1 MPRPRKTKK
10 KTSTKDKTLQIPESG
25 SSTPEHSGADF
36 YQPTKKETKL
46 LTYISE
52 REHAME
58 MAVSDYLEEWEE
70 YNDLFENMVTED
82 DDGIVNVNFPTEFS
96 VIETRMAKEYQ
107 SLPAS
112 RIIPVEEG
120 DHYKAQLYD
129 ELLYNAEAAG
139 NWDWER
145 FKLILG
151 KHILGTSIQ
160 KNTIRREVRT
170 KKIPIGTDKKTGKLR
185 YKEMDVLKFDDIY
198 KKYVDLRFFRIDD
211 KATSMDDARDCI
223 EYMPMSMDEFLQTYS
238 GGRYK
243 NVDKV
248 KAYGSGSDATNIR
261 GNLSKEEEKR
271 LYALFEDEVIVA
283 EYYNEVKDL
292 MVTRA
297 NGVIIEEQPMPYIHK
312 ELPYARRIATA
323 LMNSF
328 YGRGAPRLL
337 KAIKAIKNILWNTAL
352 RKALIANKPVIVMPK
367 RAGWKSENF
376 KFEEG
381 AVWRVPFDPNTIRV
395 LESTGLKQ
403 DLIMLLRNVED
414 EIPLAYGVD
423 PRVILP
429 ASKETATK
437 TATREEVSNDRIE
450 LGVKLT
456 EMNTMVRST
465 KMDIS
470 NIKQLY
476 SEKRI
481 LRITSKGA
489 KGEVIDETV
498 PQFRKARFYGKDFD
512 IKKLKNS
519 NKYYIDGITPLKGE
533 FGWLEIRPEF
543 LQGDFDVQVVTTQL
557 PFSKAFKQE
566 MMQKFYETMQGHP
579 NIDQA
584 KLATEYIKENEGNPD
599 ELVIDPQQ
607 QQNKE
612 IPQLG
617 ASGRPPEETGA
628 MAGNPAA
635 TPMPPMPM

>member
-1 MPRPRKTKK
+1 MAKPKK
-10 KTSTKDKTLQIPESG
+10 KDKTLKIPKSG
-25 SSTPEHSGADF
+25 SSKPEGENPSF
-36 YQPTKKETKL
+36 YEPTTEETKL
-46 LTYISE
+46 LTHISE
-52 REHAME
+52 REQSME
-58 MAVSDYLEEWEE
+58 MAVKDYLEEWKE

-96 VIETRMAKEYQ
+96 VIETRMSKEYQ
-107 SLPAS
+107 SLPAA
-112 RIIPVEEG
+112 RILPVEEG
-120 DHYKAQLYD
+120 DHYKAKLYD
-129 ELLYNAEAAG
+129 ELIYNAESVG

-145 FKLILG
+145 FKLILA

-170 KKIPIGTDKKTGKLR
+170 KKIPIGVDKETGKIE
-185 YKEMDVLKFDDIY
+185 YQEKDVLKFDDIY
-198 KKYVDLRFFRIDD
+198 KKYVDLRYFRIDD
-211 KATSMDDARDCI
+211 KATSMEDARDCI
-223 EYMPMSMDEFLQTYS
+223 EYMPMSMDEFEQDYS
-238 GGRYK
+238 GKLYK

-248 KAYGSGSDATNIR
+248 RAYGSDTNTNSITSS
-261 GNLSKEEEKR
+261 LSKEEEKR
-271 LYALFEDEVIVA
+271 LYTMFSDEVIVT
-283 EYYNEVKDL
+283 EYNNEVKDL
-292 MVTRA
+292 MVLRA
-297 NGVIIEEQPMPYIHK
+297 NGVIILEQPIPYLHK
-312 ELPYARRIATA
+312 ELPYVRRVATV
-323 LMNSF
+323 LLNSF

-352 RKALIANKPVIVMPK
+352 RKALISNKPVIVMPK

-403 DLIMLLRNVED
+403 DLIMLLKSIED
-414 EIPLAYGVD
+414 EVPLAYGVD

-450 LGVKLT
+450 LGVKVT
-456 EMNTMVRST
+456 EMLTMVRST

-481 LRITSKGA
+481 LRITSKDA
-489 KGEVIDETV
+489 KGNVVDENI
-498 PQFRKARFYGKDFD
+498 PQMRKGRFYGKNFD
-512 IKKLKNS
+512 VKKLKNS
-519 NKYYIDGITPLKGE
+519 KKYYIDGITPIKGE
-533 FGWLEIRPEF
+533 FSWMEIRPEF

-557 PFSKAFKQE
+557 PFSKAFKQD

-584 KLATEYIKENEGNPD
+584 KLVKEYIKENEGNPD
-599 ELVIDPQQ
+599 DLVIDAQQ
-607 QQNKE
+607 AQNPE

-628 MAGNPAA
+628 ESVPPPTM
-635 TPMPPMPM
+635 PMPPA